1 MYWIFDIVMV
11 AVLAL
16 SIFIGYKRGLIMT
29 AFSLASVIIAVV
41 LAQMLNPIVYNA
53 VAATEFDE
61 KIEQKVTAYIED
73 VYEEKAVPVLEQ
85 KREDIIKEAG
95 LPSFLEKIII
105 ESDSAALKTAEN
117 EMKKVSVA
125 AAEFTVKLLCFVLVA
140 VIIVILLTLL
150 MFALKIVSK
159 LPVIKTFNAGGG
171 AIAGAVIGLGI
182 VYIVCVAVYAF
193 SFALGGSVQGVAD
206 ASLIIGGLEKAG
218 IISMLL

>member
-11 AVLAL
+11 AILAL

-29 AFSLASVIIAVV
+29 AFSLASVILAVV

-53 VAATEFDE
+53 VAATEVDE

-95 LPSFLEKIII
+95 LPSFLENIII

-117 EMKKVSVA
+117 EMKKVSIA

-140 VIIVILLTLL
+140 VIIVILLTVL

-206 ASLIIGGLEKAG
+206 TSLIIGGLEKAG
-218 IISMLL
+218 IISVLL

>member
-1 MYWIFDIVMV
+1 MP
-11 AVLAL
+11 A
-16 SIFIGYKRGLIMT
+16 
-29 AFSLASVIIAVV
+29 
-41 LAQMLNPIVYNA
+41 
-53 VAATEFDE
+53 
-61 KIEQKVTAYIED
+61 
-73 VYEEKAVPVLEQ
+73 
-85 KREDIIKEAG
+85 
-95 LPSFLEKIII
+95 FLEKIII

-206 ASLIIGGLEKAG
+206 TSLIIGGLEKAG

>member
-53 VAATEFDE
+53 VAATEIDE

-105 ESDSAALKTAEN
+105 KSDSAALKTAEN

-206 ASLIIGGLEKAG
+206 TSLIIGGLEKAG

>member
-53 VAATEFDE
+53 VAATEIDE

-206 ASLIIGGLEKAG
+206 TSLIIGGLEKAG

>member
-53 VAATEFDE
+53 VAATEIDE

-105 ESDSAALKTAEN
+105 KSDSAALKTAEN

-140 VIIVILLTLL
+140 VIIVILLTVL

-206 ASLIIGGLEKAG
+206 TSLIIGGLEKAG

>member
-53 VAATEFDE
+53 VAATEIDE

-140 VIIVILLTLL
+140 VIIVILLTVL
-150 MFALKIVSK
+150 MLALKIVSK

-206 ASLIIGGLEKAG
+206 TSLIIGGLEKAG

>member
-1 MYWIFDIVMV
+1 M
-11 AVLAL
+11 AL

-53 VAATEFDE
+53 VAATEIDE

-206 ASLIIGGLEKAG
+206 TSLIIGGLEKAG

>member
-53 VAATEFDE
+53 VAATEIDE

-125 AAEFTVKLLCFVLVA
+125 AAEFTMKLLCFVLVA

-206 ASLIIGGLEKAG
+206 TSLIIGGLEKAG

>member
-1 MYWIFDIVMV
+1 
-11 AVLAL
+11 
-16 SIFIGYKRGLIMT
+16 MT

-53 VAATEFDE
+53 VAATEIDE

-95 LPSFLEKIII
+95 LPSCLEKIII

-125 AAEFTVKLLCFVLVA
+125 AAEFTMKLLCFVLVA

-206 ASLIIGGLEKAG
+206 TSLIIGGLEKAG

>member
-29 AFSLASVIIAVV
+29 AFSLASVIIAVI

-53 VAATEFDE
+53 VAATEIDE

-140 VIIVILLTLL
+140 VIIVILLTVL

-206 ASLIIGGLEKAG
+206 TSLIIGGLEKAG

>member
-1 MYWIFDIVMV
+1 
-11 AVLAL
+11 
-16 SIFIGYKRGLIMT
+16 MT

-53 VAATEFDE
+53 VAATEIDE

-140 VIIVILLTLL
+140 VIIVILLTVL

-206 ASLIIGGLEKAG
+206 TSLIIGGLEKAG

>member
-29 AFSLASVIIAVV
+29 AFSLASVIIAVI

-53 VAATEFDE
+53 VAATEIDE